1 MISKKKDSE
10 IVKSVPRY
18 GFRKLTVGL
27 AGVALTTALALANP
41 NTKEVKADTI
51 PDDPDAV
58 NTQPSGA
65 KAAQA
70 ELNAPVKAAPAA
82 KAATPAPQTPVK
94 AATQHAATTLSAQ
107 TAKARPK
114 DQVPDDPTVAQKQTG
129 QQSASNNTQA
139 AQTSQTTQAAQA
151 SQANTNTANQTAVSQ
166 TNTQTN
172 NNSSSIAKQPTIT
185 DTNRT
190 PNITKSALP
199 KTRQADLAD
208 DNVPDI
214 TSDKDTQNIVGNTSS
229 DTITTRANESD
240 ATDPA
245 RNKYVKRTIT
255 WYVKQ
260 KDGTK
265 KTITYVQQTARFGQL
280 WEDSGSGKVYTP
292 WESDPRTAKFDAYTN
307 ADMLK
312 ALQAQVTGGTLAQ
325 DAYDSIVAMFNGKDY
340 TVSSD
345 GAPISDPV
353 GPLSSD
359 IDYTVILTPK
369 DTAKNVKVTII
380 YRDLDN
386 NNKILNSK
394 DYTTTTTDSGSSLDA
409 SSDYNAAINDYLSK
423 GYTHN
428 VSDDTLPNGGKIS
441 IPATADAQDA
451 YVYYVGLHH
460 KMVEYG
466 PGEKN
471 PFTNKDDDANLVKN
485 IKQTI
490 HYTGTPSAIAD
501 NVQTIKFTRHGLTDM
516 VTGNTTYKDWD
527 KTTDKYQDV
536 TSPTVSGYVPDQ
548 AVVAGT
554 SVNINSNDTV
564 KTVTYA
570 PEDQMRDAI
579 VHYRYDSWDSNKE
592 VFPDKN
598 RKIAATID
606 SNGNWKYDKD
616 AFNQDI
622 IAKDGYTATVN
633 KTNVQGGKLHA
644 WIVYVKNPANETVI
658 HFIDQDNNNQ
668 PIDKVSNVTTNN
680 IIGKPIEKPSSVDSI
695 LDQLDKL
702 GYEVVS
708 NPFDTPTNAVDGK
721 QDLNYVLKHK
731 KQAVSPIT
739 NRTETVHFVD
749 DQGNKIAPDKTQTAS
764 FTHNGVTDLVTG
776 ETTWTGWSANQNTNP
791 VDVPVVNGFVA
802 ESKQVPSQV
811 LTPDKDIDITV
822 KYHKMG
828 KIVPV
833 DDNGKVISG
842 ADQPIY
848 VNDPTDPTKVKPNQ
862 KVPTVPGYTTDT
874 TTVTPSDPTKD
885 TPVKYHQNATP
896 TENTSLGI
904 VVHDDDTNQD
914 LNDYHWSSGTVTPG
928 GKVGYDWATA
938 KQNLID
944 HGYVVVQ
951 EPLIPDYY
959 SKSPQVITIHV
970 KHGQVHVDPDH
981 PQTAGDKINK
991 GDAKWPDKSE
1001 YERYRTYTVHFVD
1014 SKGRKLAPD
1023 LVQKMRFGR
1032 DLIIDTVTGKILNPD
1047 AKWTPK
1053 NANYDGVQAIKIN
1066 GYKFNLKSLN
1076 GVALANGV
1084 LPGALAVDSDI
1095 SDSIV
1100 YTPDDQVPNDPGNGG
1115 IDKGKPNDNL
1125 GNTPKQPAAKTPLAA
1140 KPAAPAAKSPAP
1152 APVKVQKA
1160 SVLPQTGSATNKS
1173 QNAALGA
1180 IGLAMILLSL
1190 GFVPRKRKE

>member
-1 MISKKKDSE
+1 MMSKNKNSE

-41 NTKEVKADTI
+41 NTSEVKADTI

-82 KAATPAPQTPVK
+82 KTATPAPQTPTK
-94 AATQHAATTLSAQ
+94 TAAQHAAATLSAQ
-107 TAKARPK
+107 TAKVRPK
-114 DQVPDDPTVAQKQTG
+114 DQVPDDPTVAQKQTVH
-129 QQSASNNTQA
+129 QSTSNNAQA
-139 AQTSQTTQAAQA
+139 TQA
-151 SQANTNTANQTAVSQ
+151 SQNNANAANQTAVSQ
-166 TNTQTN
+166 GNAQT
-172 NNSSSIAKQPTIT
+172 NNSSSIAKQSTIT

-190 PNITKSALP
+190 PNITKTALP
-199 KTRQADLAD
+199 KTRQANLT
-208 DNVPDI
+208 NGNIPDI
-214 TSDKDTQNIVGNTSS
+214 TSDKDTKNIVGNTSS
-229 DTITTRANESD
+229 DSINTRANESD

-245 RNKYVKRTIT
+245 HNKYVKRTIT
-255 WYVKQ
+255 WVVKQ
-260 KDGTK
+260 KDGSK

-280 WEDSGSGKVYTP
+280 WEDSGNGKVYTP

-312 ALQAQVTGGTLAQ
+312 ALQAQVTGGTLTQ
-325 DAYDSIVAMFNGKDY
+325 EAYDSVVAMFNGKDY

-359 IDYTVILTPK
+359 LDYTVTLTPK
-369 DTAKNVKVTII
+369 DAAKNVKVTIV
-380 YRDLDN
+380 YRDLDD

-409 SSDYNAAINDYLSK
+409 SSDYNATVNDYLSK

-441 IPATADAQDA
+441 IPASADAQDA

-471 PFTNKDDDANLVKN
+471 PFTNKDDDVNLVKN

-490 HYTGTPSAIAD
+490 HYTGAPNAIPD

-554 SVNINSNDTV
+554 NVNINSNDTV

-606 SNGNWKYDKD
+606 NDGNWKYDKD

-658 HFIDQDNNNQ
+658 HFIDQDNDNK

-680 IIGKPIEKPSSVDSI
+680 IIGKPIEKPASVDSI

-708 NPFDTPTNAVDGK
+708 NPFDTPTNAIDGK

-731 KQAVSPIT
+731 KQAVSPVT

-749 DQGNKIAPDKTQTAS
+749 EQGNKIAPDKTQSAS

-791 VDVPVVNGFVA
+791 VDVPVVNGYVA

-811 LTPDKDIDITV
+811 LTPDKDIDLTV

-874 TTVTPSDPTKD
+874 TTVTPTDPTKD

-904 VVHDDDTNQD
+904 IVHDDDTNQD
-914 LNDYHWSSGTVTPG
+914 LNDYQWSSGTVTPG
-928 GKVGYDWATA
+928 GKVSYDWAKE
-938 KQNLID
+938 KQRLID

-951 EPLIPDYY
+951 EPLIPDNY
-959 SKSPQVITIHV
+959 SKTAQVITIHV
-970 KHGQVHVDPDH
+970 KHGIVHVN
-981 PQTAGDKINK
+981 PQNPKTPGDKINQ
-991 GDAKWPDKSE
+991 GDAKWPETSLYQHD
-1001 YERYRTYTVHFVD
+1001 RTYTVHFVD

-1023 LVQKMRFGR
+1023 QVQTMHFGR
-1032 DLIIDTVTGKILNPD
+1032 DLQIDAVTGKILNPD
-1047 AKWTPK
+1047 AKWTPQ
-1053 NANYDGVQAIKIN
+1053 YDQYAGIQAAKIN
-1066 GYKFNLKSLN
+1066 GYRFNSKSLA
-1076 GVALANGV
+1076 GVSLVKDV
-1084 LPGALAVDSDI
+1084 LPGPNAVDSDI

-1100 YTPDDQVPNDPGNGG
+1100 YTADDQVPNDPGNGG
-1115 IDKGKPNDNL
+1115 IDSGKGNNQLGKPNKAPEA
-1125 GNTPKQPAAKTPLAA
+1125 TPAPT
-1140 KPAAPAAKSPAP
+1140 KPATAAPKTTPQAAQKVINHAQ
-1152 APVKVQKA
+1152 VQKA
-1160 SVLPQTGSATNKS
+1160 SVLPQTGSDTKQS
-1173 QNAALGA
+1173 LAL
-1180 IGLAMILLSL
+1180 ILLGLAAITLTTSTGLDKM
-1190 GFVPRKRKE
+1190 RKH